1 MVRHHEF
8 ASVSVD
14 VAQICDFVLMLA
26 LQVSVMPTREKFG
39 RGLRAEQGFREGQT
53 IMDVTCLWFSCRE
66 TLNAFVGQE

>member
-1 MVRHHEF
+1 MVCRHDF

-14 VAQICDFVLMLA
+14 VA

-53 IMDVTCLWFSCRE
+53 IMDVTCLWFNCRE